1 MDSSQHEFYALN
13 INKGKNPIQKGE
25 SFNLRLYNL
34 DVAEKDSQLKYVG
47 SVIPKNEQIVRD
59 SLSYDGMRIVSFNNI
74 LKWETFP
81 LSQILEDL
89 LKFGKESLGCPVE
102 FEFAVNLNEDFTAD
116 FCILQMKPMLIEG
129 LIKDTRKLLKE
140 KRNILFET
148 NLGMG
153 DGITSNIKDILMV
166 KMDEFDISKTMDI
179 AKEIEDLNK
188 EMFLNHPYL
197 LIGPGRWGSS
207 DSWLG
212 IPITWEQISGAKSII
227 EMNIE
232 NLNSDPSF
240 GSHFFHNLTNLRIGY
255 LTQDKNNK
263 TLDCK
268 WLNSRHVKKETKH
281 LKWISLEQELTI
293 HIDGSNGK
301 SIILKEPILEPED
314 LNEQDSSGI

>member
-1 MDSSQHEFYALN
+1 M
-13 INKGKNPIQKGE
+13 
-25 SFNLRLYNL
+25 
-34 DVAEKDSQLKYVG
+34 
-47 SVIPKNEQIVRD
+47 
-59 SLSYDGMRIVSFNNI
+59 
-74 LKWETFP
+74 
-81 LSQILEDL
+81 LEDVFVF
-89 LKFGKESLGCPVE
+89 FGI
-102 FEFAVNLNEDFTAD
+102 A
-116 FCILQMKPMLIEG
+116 
-129 LIKDTRKLLKE
+129 
-140 KRNILFET
+140 
-148 NLGMG
+148 
-153 DGITSNIKDILMV
+153 
-166 KMDEFDISKTMDI
+166 

-232 NLNSDPSF
+232 NLNSEPSF